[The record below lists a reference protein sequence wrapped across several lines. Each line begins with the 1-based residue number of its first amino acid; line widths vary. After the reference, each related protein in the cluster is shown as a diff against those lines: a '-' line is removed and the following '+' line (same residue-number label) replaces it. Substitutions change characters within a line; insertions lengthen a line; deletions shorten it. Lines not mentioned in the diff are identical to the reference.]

1 MPEAVCCFKNIIII
15 IANVAG
21 SKGIVG
27 DARAPSLIIIGTRN
41 NQLDTKA
48 RITNNNLLPEA
59 FVVVY
64 KIKCCSIKV
73 NGAWMPLLNCIYPK
87 LSLLYI
93 RVPSVIVIGSAT
105 LILTS

>member
-1 MPEAVCCFKNIIII
+1 M
-15 IANVAG
+15 
-21 SKGIVG
+21 G

-41 NQLDTKA
+41 NQLDTKV

-73 NGAWMPLLNCIYPK
+73 NGGCHYLIVYIPSSACCIYVYQVL
-87 LSLLYI
+87 LSLA
-93 RVPSVIVIGSAT
+93 VPH
-105 LILTS
+105 